1 MSRRNIKLNNKIYP
15 DIKYNSILI
24 SKFINILMKNGKK
37 LTSKF
42 IVYKSL
48 ELISKNYK
56 KDIISIFDEILNN
69 VKPIIEIKSKKIGGS
84 IYNIPTEIKENRK
97 NTLAMRWIIKYA
109 RKRLEKSMELKL
121 LAEFN
126 DILQNKGLSIKK
138 RDEVHKTAEAN
149 KAFSHYKW

>member
-48 ELISKNYK
+48 ELAIRN
-56 KDIISIFDEILNN
+56 
-69 VKPIIEIKSKKIGGS
+69 
-84 IYNIPTEIKENRK
+84 
-97 NTLAMRWIIKYA
+97 
-109 RKRLEKSMELKL
+109 
-121 LAEFN
+121 
-126 DILQNKGLSIKK
+126 
-138 RDEVHKTAEAN
+138 
-149 KAFSHYKW
+149 